1 MKRFGG
7 FGLASAAMAVLCL
20 LAGCSM
26 AGHKDKL
33 AIGTSD
39 NTSCPQ
45 AGRMLAA
52 NESAYGQAFLKRF
65 SDRVIYPSEALEA
78 GQSGV
83 VQLCALLGRDG
94 LIHSGRIAAGSGY
107 PMLDGA
113 ALLALGTLKHAK
125 EAAPLPRDFA
135 PGQQQLWLVFSVDFK
150 PDRPGVRAQEAQ
162 DDRPCKN
169 TGTKEGD
176 LNSGAVTS
184 DEWSGFPAEFS
195 DAVKK
200 HLIYPKLA
208 LDDGES
214 GYTLLCVSLD
224 RNSHLLGVA
233 ISQSSGSPMLDG
245 ASLIALGMLQL
256 NTEIPYIPDRVRQTN
271 DTITFTQE
279 IDWTQAK
286 PLPPPP

>member
-1 MKRFGG
+1 
-7 FGLASAAMAVLCL
+7 
-20 LAGCSM
+20 
-26 AGHKDKL
+26 
-33 AIGTSD
+33 
-39 NTSCPQ
+39 
-45 AGRMLAA
+45 MLAA

-65 SDRVIYPSEALEA
+65 SDRVTYPSEALEA
-78 GQSGV
+78 GQSGA
-83 VQLCALLGRDG
+83 VQLCALLSRDG
-94 LIHSGRIAAGSGY
+94 VVHGGRIDAGSGF
-107 PMLDGA
+107 PLLDGA
-113 ALLALGTLKHAK
+113 ALLALGGLKHAK
-125 EAAPLPRDFA
+125 EAAPLPQDLA
-135 PGQQQLWLVFSVDFK
+135 PGQQQVWLAFSVNFK
-150 PDRPGVRAQEAQ
+150 PDRAGVRLQEAQ

-184 DEWSGFPAEFS
+184 DEWNGFPAEFS

-200 HLIYPKLA
+200 RLIYPKLA

-224 RNSHLLGVA
+224 RDSHLLGVA

-256 NTEIPYIPDRVRQTN
+256 KTEIPYIPDRVRQTH

-279 IDWTQAK
+279 IDWTQPK
-286 PLPPPP
+286 PQP